1 MAADSD
7 HARFIEQLG
16 EAHDKRIVGALSS
29 LEDKL
34 AGLISQAPLKQGALF
49 DLEWAVAARR
59 DVLAAIQGE
68 YLAESSRIVDEY
80 TQAAASAEAMLGEY
94 GNFVGVSDDVIRAL
108 KVQSFQGFQDIAGRF
123 LNEIATEIYQNTI
136 SGRSAAASVKSIRQ
150 KINGVYAQSDQLEIQ
165 RLVNIAKAGGS
176 AAEEAVKQLHSIYA
190 SDRLGN
196 NMRRYSSQMVH
207 DSLMQFDASIVT
219 KTGFDSGADAW
230 KYYGSNINDTRD
242 WCKQHSGKVYT
253 EEEVRE
259 LWTQGWAG
267 KAPGDPFIVRGGYN
281 CRHHW
286 RPVFTEE

>member
-1 MAADSD
+1 M
-7 HARFIEQLG
+7 
-16 EAHDKRIVGALSS
+16 
-29 LEDKL
+29 
-34 AGLISQAPLKQGALF
+34 F

-165 RLVNIAKAGGS
+165 RLVNIANAGGS

>member
-1 MAADSD
+1 MCSSD
-7 HARFIEQLG
+7 L
-16 EAHDKRIVGALSS
+16 RIVGALSS

-34 AGLISQAPLKQGALF
+34 AGLISQAPLKQCALF

-165 RLVNIAKAGGS
+165 RLVNIANAGGS